1 MGRTGSG
8 KSHPISKSLPTNASL
23 GSMKIEPGLFCFCIF
38 ASVPASEIALLTYSL
53 RSMSKHRMKSK
64 LHSAKNPAAFQHV
77 RESFAR
83 QGLMKHLGAELTEL
97 SPGKCEIRVRHREKL
112 TQQHG
117 YFHAGVTASIADSV
131 SGYAAYSM
139 MPPDSSV
146 LTVEY
151 KINLVAPAEGKLLI
165 ARGRVLRSGRTL
177 KICAA
182 DVFVVNGKQEIL
194 CATSLSTVMVLPGQ
208 SDTSRSRYRPSK

>member
-1 MGRTGSG
+1 
-8 KSHPISKSLPTNASL
+8 
-23 GSMKIEPGLFCFCIF
+23 
-38 ASVPASEIALLTYSL
+38 
-53 RSMSKHRMKSK
+53 MKSK

-97 SPGKCEIRVRHREKL
+97 SPGECEIRVRHREEL

-139 MPPDSSV
+139 MPADSSV

-165 ARGRVLRSGRTL
+165 SSRPRFAFRQNSEDLRGGHFCRERQTGDSVRDFPFHHHGAPRSVRH
-177 KICAA
+177 
-182 DVFVVNGKQEIL
+182 F
-194 CATSLSTVMVLPGQ
+194 SLPLSSL
-208 SDTSRSRYRPSK
+208 

>member
-8 KSHPISKSLPTNASL
+8 KSHPISKSLQTNASP
-23 GSMKIEPGLFCFCIF
+23 GSSLIEPGLFLCILPF
-38 ASVPASEIALLTYSL
+38 FSASENLVAHLSG
-53 RSMSKHRMKSK
+53 SFMSKHTMKPK
-64 LHSAKNPAAFQHV
+64 RDSARNVAPFQHV

-83 QGLMKHLGAELTEL
+83 QGLMKHLGAELTAL
-97 SPGKCEIRVRHREKL
+97 TSGQCEIRVTHRPEL

-117 YFHAGVTASIADSV
+117 YFHAGVTASIADSA

-139 MPPDSSV
+139 MTADSSV

-151 KINLVAPAEGKLLI
+151 KINLVAPAEGDALI
-165 ARGRVLRSGRTL
+165 ARGRVLRSGKTL

-182 DVFVVNGKQEIL
+182 DVFVVNGGEEIL
-194 CATSLSTVMVLPGQ
+194 CATSLSTIMALAGRPDF
-208 SDTSRSRYRPSK
+208 SPSRDRTAK